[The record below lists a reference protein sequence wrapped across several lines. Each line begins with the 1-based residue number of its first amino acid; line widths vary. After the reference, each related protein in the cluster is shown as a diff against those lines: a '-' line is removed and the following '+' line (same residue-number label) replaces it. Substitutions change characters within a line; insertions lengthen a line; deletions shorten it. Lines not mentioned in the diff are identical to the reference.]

1 MLGPAVTRAAGL
13 DHQRSCVDRVGDQ
26 QIEYEGGRGDG
37 HDPRAADHGG
47 VHGTS
52 EIHEEHFVRLR
63 NAVVVVARKGQ
74 HRRATK
80 ASRLLASQLYGVDG
94 GKPVTLF
101 TAPPVV
107 LAVSLI
113 ASLPA
118 ARRGAALQ
126 PADVLRRD

>member
-1 MLGPAVTRAAGL
+1 MTHGRSKRLGMVAAF
-13 DHQRSCVDRVGDQ
+13 SV
-26 QIEYEGGRGDG
+26 
-37 HDPRAADHGG
+37 
-47 VHGTS
+47 
-52 EIHEEHFVRLR
+52 
-63 NAVVVVARKGQ
+63 
-74 HRRATK
+74 
-80 ASRLLASQLYGVDG
+80 SRLLASQLYGVDG